1 MMLLLLYVKKA
12 RLLLT
17 LPLGPSTV
25 FCVAVTAWI
34 VVISPSSIPKLSF
47 KTLATGAR
55 QLVVQDALLQDNIQ
69 RKAQGKMDTFT
80 SKVFEL

>member
-69 RKAQGKMDTFT
+69 RKAQGKMDKFT